1 MAASAVLTRR
11 ELPRVHGLLQELL
24 RVVLPELAHM
34 RVRVDDGVLQLAA
47 DALDLA
53 DVDVLRR
60 VAVGVHL
67 HRTAGRVGDPH
78 PAQRGHE
85 RRAVLDVAADR
96 LDRLAD
102 HAGARVAVLAVE
114 ARRARVR
121 LLVGASESLVR
132 RRVERGGVVMRADH
146 AERLVAELRQDVLVA
161 VGAVGDERLAPQRA
175 LRVLLGEQE
184 RPASQCVDE
193 HRVGILAHLAEVRRI
208 VLHVA
213 RHPDLLDHL
222 PAVVLERLVEAAH
235 RLPAERVVEPDHDDL
250 LVAERLGRELPERV
264 HVAAGGEAGTDEPLR
279 PLALREVVGGVD
291 RVEGRDP
298 LRVAVRHERI
308 GAVRQDAAGE
318 RVHLVVL
325 DELARL
331 GERGRRLAFV
341 VLEDDLEL
349 PAARLPARLL
359 PVQLAAAVHVLAGG
373 GDGARQGRDEADLD
387 RSLGG
392 RLAGDE
398 RGERHGDE
406 QESDAAHERLLSRY
420 TLRRDPSSERC
431 APHIEDLHGDRSP
444 VAESD
449 DAGGQAVLGWPA
461 RAEADAAEVRRVRPR
476 VLVPPRRVP
485 EVPRAHHRVDPVE
498 GARHPPCVRDRLPV
512 VQQGVQG
519 SDAVRAGD
527 GRAGRG
533 TAHAVEPHQRRGRS
547 QEAHVRHAG
556 GGRVLQADRRGHAAA
571 VPAGGAVRAMA
582 NLRDLSNVAC
592 IVGVDES
599 DEMGTLP
606 HKSQLSLHVE
616 AVTNAVRDAG
626 LKVSDVDGIFT
637 AGQHSPATIGEALG
651 ITARYVDGTTVGG
664 CSFIIMV
671 GHAVAALHHGLCDVA
686 VISHGESGRSQ
697 VGVSPRRDT
706 AIPGQYEAPYGFGPA
721 PTMFGLITTRHMH
734 QYGTTL
740 EQWAQVAVSTRK
752 WAALNP
758 KALRREPI
766 TVDDVLKARPVVWP
780 FTVLNICLVTD
791 AGGAVVLTRADRA
804 RDLAKKP
811 VYVRGFGEG
820 TEHVSLTQ
828 MKDLTFSEATRIAG
842 DKAFRMAGVGPSDF
856 QHIMLYDAFTSGPPI
871 MLESLGVAKRGE
883 GVHFF
888 AEGRST
894 PGGSLPINTNGGG
907 LSYTHT
913 GIYGIFPIIEATRQL
928 RGECGP
934 PQVPGVRTSL
944 VNGMGGMLSAAGTL
958 VLSNER

>member
-1 MAASAVLTRR
+1 MAASAVRTRR

-47 DALDLA
+47 DALDFA

-60 VAVGVHL
+60 VAVSVHL
-67 HRTAGRVGDPH
+67 HRAAGRVGDPH

-85 RRAVLDVAADR
+85 RRAILDVAADR
-96 LDRLAD
+96 LDRLAYQS
-102 HAGARVAVLAVE
+102 GALVAVLAVE

-121 LLVGASESLVR
+121 LLVGGSESLVR

-184 RPASQCVDE
+184 RPASQRVDE
-193 HRVGILAHLAEVRRI
+193 HRVGILAHLAEVRRMA
-208 VLHVA
+208 LQFG
-213 RHPDLLDHL
+213 RPPDFRDPL
-222 PAVVLERLVEAAH
+222 PAVVLERLMEAAH

-298 LRVAVRHERI
+298 LRLDVRHERI
-308 GAVRQDAAGE
+308 GDVRQDDAGE
-318 RVHLVVL
+318 HVHLVVL

-406 QESDAAHERLLSRY
+406 QESEAAHERLLSRY

-485 EVPRAHHRVDPVE
+485 EVPRAQHRVDPVE

-547 QEAHVRHAG
+547 QEAHLRHAG

-571 VPAGGAVRAMA
+571 VPAGGAVRGMA
-582 NLRDLSNVAC
+582 NLR
-592 IVGVDES
+592 
-599 DEMGTLP
+599 
-606 HKSQLSLHVE
+606 
-616 AVTNAVRDAG
+616 
-626 LKVSDVDGIFT
+626 
-637 AGQHSPATIGEALG
+637 
-651 ITARYVDGTTVGG
+651 
-664 CSFIIMV
+664 
-671 GHAVAALHHGLCDVA
+671 GLCDVA

-706 AIPGQYEAPYGFGPA
+706 AIPGQFEAPYGFGPA

-734 QYGTTL
+734 RYGTTL

-758 KALRREPI
+758 KALRREPL
-766 TVDDVLKARPVVWP
+766 TVEDVLKARPVVYP

-804 RDLAKKP
+804 KDTAKKP
-811 VYVRGFGEG
+811 VYVRGLGEG

-828 MKDLTFSEATRIAG
+828 MKDLTFSEATRISG
-842 DKAFRMAGVGPSDF
+842 DK
-856 QHIMLYDAFTSGPPI
+856 I
-871 MLESLGVAKRGE
+871 
-883 GVHFF
+883 
-888 AEGRST
+888 GRA
-894 PGGSLPINTNGGG
+894 
-907 LSYTHT
+907 H
-913 GIYGIFPIIEATRQL
+913 
-928 RGECGP
+928 
-934 PQVPGVRTSL
+934 V
-944 VNGMGGMLSAAGTL
+944 
-958 VLSNER
+958 